1 MKDNEV
7 AEDRVP
13 DVRGMGA
20 RDAVFLLEK
29 SGLQVRV
36 NGIGKVRN
44 QSLLPGYKYK
54 KGQTI
59 TLTMG

>member
-1 MKDNEV
+1 
-7 AEDRVP
+7 
-13 DVRGMGA
+13 MGA

-29 SGLQVRV
+29 SGLQVRIS
-36 NGIGKVRN
+36 GIGKVKS
-44 QSLLPGYKYK
+44 QSLLPGYKHK